1 MKIKLLF
8 TAMFAGT
15 VLMAADPAAN
25 LVLKQDFEKGADQF
39 VKAPAEV
46 KYYSKAM
53 PELVNGR
60 VQGTKAV
67 HFGEKSAESTLCGM
81 KMPVPG
87 NLSIWVKSDDKITKK
102 HAYRRFIATTYHGTG
117 YFGFQEY
124 AGYALMFVHNFNK
137 KNKNIFVKA
146 MEAAKW
152 NHVSI
157 NFTDKHVD
165 VYVNGVLTSSADL
178 PESISKVI
186 GNIVYGSKGVS
197 MDSLEIYNR
206 VLTADEIKTLAK

>member
-1 MKIKLLF
+1 MKAKLLIAAIF
-8 TAMFAGT
+8 TGAA
-15 VLMAADPAAN
+15 LMAAAPAEN
-25 LVLKQDFEKGADQF
+25 LVLKQDFENGVDQF
-39 VKAPAEV
+39 VKAPPTV
-46 KYYSKAM
+46 KYFSKAK
-53 PELVNGR
+53 PELVDGR

-67 HFGEKSAESTLCGM
+67 HFGEKSAESTLRGM

-87 NLSIWVKSDDKITKK
+87 NISMWIKTDNKITQK
-102 HAYRRFIATTYHGTG
+102 HVYRRFIATTYSGTG
-117 YFGFQEY
+117 YFGLQEY
-124 AGYALMFVHNFNK
+124 AGYALLFVHGFNK
-137 KNKNIFVKA
+137 KNKNVFVKA

-157 NFTDKHVD
+157 NFADKHVD

-206 VLTADEIKTLAK
+206 ILTADEVKALAK